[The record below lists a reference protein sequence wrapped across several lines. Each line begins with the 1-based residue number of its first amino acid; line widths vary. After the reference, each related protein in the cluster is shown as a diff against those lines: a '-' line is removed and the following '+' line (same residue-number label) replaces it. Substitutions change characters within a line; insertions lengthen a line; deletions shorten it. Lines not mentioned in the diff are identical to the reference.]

1 MPSSPVIHSCVYM
14 FRPRWGTNSTPRP
27 QLNLRGPT
35 SMWREGKGK
44 EVEGKGRKWERGEEK
59 ASDGKGR
66 EGEGTGKRWM
76 APFSN
81 S

>member
-1 MPSSPVIHSCVYM
+1 
-14 FRPRWGTNSTPRP
+14 
-27 QLNLRGPT
+27 
-35 SMWREGKGK
+35 MWREGKGK

-81 S
+81 SRICHCVIPSFRKIFITKLPISII